1 MAELMLVNPRRRRRR
16 VKAKSKRVKKR
27 RRMSALQKK
36 FFGKKRTKRNP
47 IVMAK
52 KSRRRHRTF
61 IAKRRYKRNP
71 SGGFSTKNFMGNT
84 LMPSAIGAAGAL
96 GIDVIMGYL
105 PIPVQFKTGPM
116 RAVVKVAGAA
126 AIGFAASK
134 FMKRET
140 ANQIAAG
147 AITVA
152 MYDVFKGFLQ
162 QAMPTIP
169 LSENDALIE
178 EYPSL
183 AYAGAGYTVD
193 GMNDINEYVS
203 DEDGSVGMYVG
214 DQS

>member
-16 VKAKSKRVKKR
+16 VKAKRKSPKKR
-27 RRMSALQKK
+27 RRMSALQRK

-52 KSRRRHRTF
+52 KSRRRRRSI

-71 SGGFSTKNFMGNT
+71 SGGFSTKSFMRNT
-84 LMPSAIGAAGAL
+84 LMPSAVGAAGAL
-96 GIDVIMGYL
+96 GIDVIMGFL
-105 PIPVQFKTGPM
+105 PIPIQFKTGPM
-116 RAVVKVAGAA
+116 RAVVKVIGAA
-126 AIGFAASK
+126 SIGYIASN

-152 MYDVFKGFLQ
+152 MYDVFKGFMQ
-162 QAMPTIP
+162 QAMPNIP

-203 DEDGSVGMYVG
+203 DDENVGMYVG
-214 DQS
+214 DEN